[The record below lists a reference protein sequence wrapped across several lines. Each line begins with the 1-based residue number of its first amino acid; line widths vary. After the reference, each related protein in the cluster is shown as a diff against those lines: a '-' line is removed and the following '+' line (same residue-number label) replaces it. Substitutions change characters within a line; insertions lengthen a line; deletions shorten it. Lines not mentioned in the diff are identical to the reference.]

1 MAALPKAEFH
11 PTTLLG
17 NTDICRTKRGKK
29 AHKHSQPHILCITIQ
44 DFYKDGCFVSLFCKT
59 VPWARTRV
67 WHTPLHTATSSP
79 TSYSFKSLTFM
90 LINTALA
97 EEVHCEEG
105 NSPHT
110 PLTVPHEILPLP
122 QQAPSKNIQVY
133 HAKARTISGSP
144 KRQSEVPP
152 KNQSSFSK
160 KGPPLGSLPIKP
172 DHEAVFRGW
181 IEFLLTQLMSAA
193 CSPPQGFQ
201 EQIGLHRHILS
212 DFMHSEALR
221 HKIPGS
227 EGHCFFSLL
236 SAYVLLKKKTKQ
248 KKKTTQANRSWNLY
262 LGSQGP
268 HPRSAGP
275 YNLQAKPQICS
286 MWIIQDDSFPWWVL
300 SIRMREGKKQISAD
314 TI

>member
-1 MAALPKAEFH
+1 MQLWHRSCTARKESH
-11 PTTLLG
+11 PTLL
-17 NTDICRTKRGKK
+17 
-29 AHKHSQPHILCITIQ
+29 L
-44 DFYKDGCFVSLFCKT
+44 
-59 VPWARTRV
+59 
-67 WHTPLHTATSSP
+67 
-79 TSYSFKSLTFM
+79 
-90 LINTALA
+90 
-97 EEVHCEEG
+97 
-105 NSPHT
+105 
-110 PLTVPHEILPLP
+110 HEIFPLP

-133 HAKARTISGSP
+133 HAKERTISGSP

-227 EGHCFFSLL
+227 EGHRFFSLL
-236 SAYVLLKKKTKQ
+236 SAYVFLQ
-248 KKKTTQANRSWNLY
+248 KKKKNRQTYPGTFTWAPKALTLTQ
-262 LGSQGP
+262 QG
-268 HPRSAGP
+268 
-275 YNLQAKPQICS
+275 LIICRPS
-286 MWIIQDDSFPWWVL
+286 HRFAPC
-300 SIRMREGKKQISAD
+300 E
-314 TI
+314 